1 MTLANGRTPVTAP
14 PARTALVRGLP
25 MTYEVD
31 VFSPGGAKST
41 VYAASSPQGQ
51 LLRGS
56 TIEVHLPRSVD
67 PPRDPLD
74 PASWVRSG
82 Q

>member
-1 MTLANGRTPVTAP
+1 MRTPTTPP

-25 MTYEVD
+25 HTYEVD

-41 VYAASSPQGQ
+41 VYAASSPQGP
-51 LLRGS
+51 LLRGA
-56 TIEVHLPRSVD
+56 TIELHPPLSVD

-74 PASWVRSG
+74 PSTWVRSG

>member
-1 MTLANGRTPVTAP
+1 MSGRTPVTPP

-41 VYAASSPQGQ
+41 VYAASEASGP
-51 LLRGS
+51 LYRGN
-56 TIEVHLPRSVD
+56 TVEVWLPRSVD

-74 PASWVRSG
+74 PSSWNNL
-82 Q
+82 